1 MGKHRE
7 ARAAK
12 GDRQAGQI
20 TRTTKIVE
28 SGQDYKASVRG
39 GVPYA
44 NGQADAGP
52 DTSAAHHING
62 IADTD
67 AITSTMSDQRLDN
80 YRSTLATGGAYIGNQ
95 YLNYTPLF
103 DGKLSMKG
111 TAKRGIYSYDH
122 YDVHRLVEQEQAK
135 IGFDPK
141 AQTFNNV
148 PIADLPESV
157 QDALGLQLDFIN
169 NQAIDKVQG
178 QRYDTLKQAYPNDS
192 PEERKERILNNQQSF
207 ASLDPQ
213 NRPIPEDLRQYIPN
227 DALERQSI
235 FSEQGGSTSL
245 NINAIMTKA
254 NMPALGGFTH
264 HSRTPSVTAD
274 QSTYTP
280 PKLQPSQTYT
290 LPDTPVTPKVNRS
303 PSVLENVG
311 AVVDQA
317 MPAIIGGAATG
328 IGLLGGGL
336 MNIGGAL
343 RFMTGGG
350 F

>member
-20 TRTTKIVE
+20 TRTSKIVE

-44 NGQADAGP
+44 DGKADAGP

-122 YDVHRLVEQEQAK
+122 YDVHRFVEQEQAK

-141 AQTFNNV
+141 AQTFNNI

-169 NQAIDKVQG
+169 NLAIDKVQT
-178 QRYDTLKQAYPNDS
+178 QRYNTLKKAYPDES
-192 PEERKERILNNQQSF
+192 YQERQERILNNQPSF

-245 NINAIMTKA
+245 NVNAIMTKA
-254 NMPALGGFTH
+254 NMPALGGFVH
-264 HSRTPSVTAD
+264 HSRGPSVTAD

-280 PKLQPSQTYT
+280 PKLQPAKPYT
-290 LPDTPVTPKVNRS
+290 EPIVPATPKVNMA
-303 PSVLENVG
+303 PSVLENLG

-317 MPAIIGGAATG
+317 IPTVIGGAVVG
-328 IGLLGGGL
+328 IGLLGGGIK
-336 MNIGGAL
+336 NVGGVI
-343 RFMTGGG
+343 
-350 F
+350 

>member
-12 GDRQAGQI
+12 GDKQAGQI
-20 TRTTKIVE
+20 TRTSKIVE

-39 GVPYA
+39 GVPYT
-44 NGQADAGP
+44 NGQAAAGP
-52 DTSAAHHING
+52 ETSAAHHING

-122 YDVHRLVEQEQAK
+122 YDVHRLIEQEQAK

-148 PIADLPESV
+148 PIANLPESV

-169 NQAIDKVQG
+169 NQAIDKIQN
-178 QRYDTLKQAYPNDS
+178 QRYDTLKKAYPNDS
-192 PEERKERILNNQQSF
+192 PEERRERILNNQQSY

-264 HSRTPSVTAD
+264 HSRGPSVTAD

-290 LPDTPVTPKVNRS
+290 LPDTPVTPNVNRS
-303 PSVLENVG
+303 PSVLENIG
-311 AVVDQA
+311 SAVNQA
-317 MPAIIGGAATG
+317 MPAITTG
-328 IGLLGGGL
+328 LAIGGGL
-336 MNIGGAL
+336 IKFAAGSLLPGGI
-343 RFMTGGG
+343 
-350 F
+350 

>member
-1 MGKHRE
+1 MGKHRD
-7 ARAAK
+7 ARAVK
-12 GDRQAGQI
+12 GDRQAGRI
-20 TRTTKIVE
+20 TRTTLSIE
-28 SGQDYKASVRG
+28 DGQDYKANVRG
-39 GVPYA
+39 GVPYV
-44 NGQADAGP
+44 NGQADVGL

-62 IADTD
+62 IADTE
-67 AITSTMSDQRLDN
+67 AITSTMSDQRLDD
-80 YRSTLATGGAYIGNQ
+80 YRSTLEIGGAYIGNQ

-103 DGKLSMKG
+103 DGKASMLG

-122 YDVHRLVEQEQAK
+122 YDVHRLIEQEQVK
-135 IGFDPK
+135 IGFNPEAK
-141 AQTFNNV
+141 TLNNI

-169 NQAIDKVQG
+169 NQAIDTIQS
-178 QRYDTLKQAYPNDS
+178 QRYDTLKKAYPNDS
-192 PEERKERILNNQQSF
+192 PEERRERILNNPQSF

-213 NRPIPEDLRQYIPN
+213 NRPIPENLRQYIPN
-227 DALERQSI
+227 DVLEKQSI
-235 FSEQGGSTSL
+235 FSDQGGSTSL

-264 HSRTPSVTAD
+264 HSRTPSVTAYPT
-274 QSTYTP
+274 TYTP
-280 PKLQPSQTYT
+280 PKLQPSQSYT

-311 AVVDQA
+311 ARLDQA
-317 MPAIIGGAATG
+317 MPVVLGVAATG

-336 MNIGGAL
+336 QNIGGAF
-343 RFMTGGG
+343 RFVTGGG

>member
-20 TRTTKIVE
+20 TRTSKIVE

-39 GVPYA
+39 GVPYT
-44 NGQADAGP
+44 NGKAQQGSE
-52 DTSAAHHING
+52 TSAAHHING

-80 YRSTLATGGAYIGNQ
+80 YRSTLQTAGAFIGNQ

-122 YDVHRLVEQEQAK
+122 YDVHRLIEEEQAK
-135 IGFDPK
+135 IGFNPK

-148 PIADLPESV
+148 PIANLPESV

-169 NQAIDKVQG
+169 NQAIDKIQS
-178 QRYDTLKQAYPNDS
+178 QRYGTLKKAYPEDS
-192 PEERKERILNNQQSF
+192 SLERRDRILNNQQSF

-235 FSEQGGSTSL
+235 FNEQGGSTSL

-264 HSRTPSVTAD
+264 HSRGPSVTAD

-290 LPDTPVTPKVNRS
+290 PPNTPVTPNVNRA
-303 PSVLENVG
+303 PSVLENIG
-311 AVVDQA
+311 AGLNQA
-317 MPAIIGGAATG
+317 MPAVIGGAA
-328 IGLLGGGL
+328 LLGSGL
-336 MNIGGAL
+336 KNIGGVIKFA
-343 RFMTGGG
+343 TGGG